1 MPSGRMEPMDDLTP
15 ERPRDAGV
23 PEEVPEELSAIEGA
37 RILANEA
44 RERLRGDGFTDDEID
59 KWAESFITEVSAGD
73 VEQFVAWIGR
83 QER

>member
-1 MPSGRMEPMDDLTP
+1 MDDLTP

-44 RERLRGDGFTDDEID
+44 RERLRADGFTDDQID
-59 KWAESFITEVSAGD
+59 QWARTFITENDAGTVD
-73 VEQFVAWIGR
+73 DFVAWIKR
-83 QER
+83 QEG

>member
-1 MPSGRMEPMDDLTP
+1 MELMDDLTP

-23 PEEVPEELSAIEGA
+23 PEEVPEELGAIEGA

-44 RERLRGDGFTDDEID
+44 RERLRGDGFTDDQID
-59 KWAESFITEVSAGD
+59 QWAESFITEVSAGD